1 MVNIILMGPP
11 GAGKGTQAE
20 LIKAEYPIPHI
31 STGDMF
37 REAVTNG
44 TELGLEAKKYMD
56 EGKLVPDEVTIG
68 IVKERLAQDDCK
80 EGFLLDG
87 FPRTTVQAEALDE
100 VMAELGKSLE
110 AAISIS
116 VPDEV
121 LIERISNRVSC
132 KNCKAV
138 YNLKFNPP
146 KEEGKCNK
154 CGGEL
159 IQRDDDRGDTVRK
172 RLEVYNE
179 QTNPLLEYYEKKG
192 ILHVFDGYRE
202 AGTVFSDIK
211 QLLES
216 LK

>member
-1 MVNIILMGPP
+1 MNIILMGPP

-20 LIKAEYPIPHI
+20 LIKREYPIPHI

-37 REAVTNG
+37 REAVSNG

-100 VMAELGKSLE
+100 VLSQLGKTIE
-110 AAISIS
+110 AAINIT
-116 VPDEV
+116 VPDEI
-121 LIERISNRVSC
+121 LIERVANRVSC
-132 KNCKAV
+132 KSCKAV

-146 KEEGKCNK
+146 KEAGKCDK

-159 IQRDDDRGDTVRK
+159 IQRDDDKEETIRK

-179 QTNPLLEYYEKKG
+179 QTNPVLEYYENKG
-192 ILHVFDGYRE
+192 ILHVLDGYRE
-202 AGTVFSDIK
+202 TSAVFSDIK

>member
-1 MVNIILMGPP
+1 MNIIIMGPP

-20 LIKAEYPIPHI
+20 LIKAEFPIPHI

-37 REAVTNG
+37 REAVSNG
-44 TELGLEAKKYMD
+44 TELGMEAKRYMD

-110 AAISIS
+110 AAINIS
-116 VPDEV
+116 VPDEI

-132 KNCKAV
+132 KNCKSV

-159 IQRDDDRGDTVRK
+159 IQRDDDKGETVRK

-179 QTNPLLEYYEKKG
+179 QTNPLLKYYENKG
-192 ILHVFDGYRE
+192 ILHDFDGYRD
-202 AGTVFSDIK
+202 ASIVFSDIK

-216 LK
+216 LR

>member
-80 EGFLLDG
+80 EDFYW
-87 FPRTTVQAEALDE
+87 
-100 VMAELGKSLE
+100 M
-110 AAISIS
+110 
-116 VPDEV
+116 
-121 LIERISNRVSC
+121 VSPH
-132 KNCKAV
+132 NSSSRS
-138 YNLKFNPP
+138 F
-146 KEEGKCNK
+146 
-154 CGGEL
+154 
-159 IQRDDDRGDTVRK
+159 R
-172 RLEVYNE
+172 
-179 QTNPLLEYYEKKG
+179 
-192 ILHVFDGYRE
+192 
-202 AGTVFSDIK
+202 
-211 QLLES
+211 
-216 LK
+216 